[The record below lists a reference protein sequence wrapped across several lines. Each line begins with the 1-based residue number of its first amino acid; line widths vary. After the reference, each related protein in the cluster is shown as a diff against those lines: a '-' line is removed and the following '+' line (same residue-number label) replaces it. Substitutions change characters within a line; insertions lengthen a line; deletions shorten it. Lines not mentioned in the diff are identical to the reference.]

1 MANRKKKLT
10 EFDGRDVLQATLTI
24 TKTGDGLSKT
34 MAIDPA
40 EYHIGEKLYVVMEVE
55 VAKIRFDQIPDTECF
70 KRVHITEA
78 GTVAIVDGG
87 VVADVLAQQKKKIE
101 SAAGVER
108 LPGTTP
114 GDKD

>member
-1 MANRKKKLT
+1 MATHKKKLT

-40 EYHIGEKLYVVMEVE
+40 EFHIGEKLYVVMEVE
-55 VAKIRFDQIPDTECF
+55 VAKIRFDLIPDTEAF
-70 KRVHITEA
+70 RRVHITEA

-87 VVADVLAQQKKKIE
+87 VVADVLAQQQKKIE
-101 SAAGVER
+101 EAAGIER

-114 GDKD
+114 GDKE